1 MMKYF
6 LEVDLIGMPQSPM
19 YHLWSGVYSQL
30 HLALTELQAALGEG
44 KVGVAF
50 PEYVFDA
57 EAQMGKLGSK
67 LRVFAADAA
76 LLQQLN
82 LAQHLR
88 RYADYVQ
95 MSDIRAVPASVRGQV
110 SFARVQVKSGAERAA
125 RRLLKRHPELDYATE
140 LTRLQGLSEHSALPF
155 IHMHSLSSEQPFR
168 LFVAKTVQP
177 QAQTGDFGTYGLSN
191 VATVPDF

>member
-1 MMKYF
+1 MSHYQE
-6 LEVDLIGMPQSPM
+6 LTLLQHEEIPL
-19 YHLWSGVYSQL
+19 YALWSKVYTQL
-30 HLALTELQAALGEG
+30 HLALAELQAALGEG

-76 LLQQLN
+76 VLQQLN
-82 LAQHLR
+82 LSQHLR

-95 MSDIRAVPASVRGQV
+95 LSDILAVPESVCGHV

-125 RRLLKRHPELDYATE
+125 RRLLKRHPELDYTTE
-140 LTRLQGLSEHSALPF
+140 LARLQGLSAHSALPF
-155 IHMHSLSSEQPFR
+155 IQMHSLSSQQLFR
-168 LFVAKTVQP
+168 LFIAKTSQP
-177 QAQTGDFGTYGLSN
+177 QAQTGDFGSYGLSGI
-191 VATVPDF
+191 ATVPDF

>member
-1 MMKYF
+1 MKHYQELILLPQTEVPIYF
-6 LEVDLIGMPQSPM
+6 I
-19 YHLWSGVYSQL
+19 WSKVYMQL
-30 HLALTELQAALGEG
+30 HLALTELQATLGEG

-57 EAQMGKLGSK
+57 EAKMGRLGSK

-76 LLQQLN
+76 LLQQLD

-95 MSDIRAVPASVRGQV
+95 MSDIRAVPETVRGQV

-125 RRLLKRHPELDYATE
+125 RRLIRRHPELDYATE
-140 LTRLQGLSEHSALPF
+140 LTRLQGLSAHSALPF
-155 IHMHSLSSEQPFR
+155 IQLQSLSSEQPFR
-168 LFVAKTVQP
+168 LFIAKTVQP
-177 QAQTGDFGTYGLSN
+177 QAQTGDFGTYGLSS